1 MSPCPSVV
9 VAGGIGSG
17 KSTVMD
23 ALSDLGWSAINADQV
38 GHEVLLEPLVI
49 EAVATRWPVAATG
62 GRVNRSTLASI
73 VFARAEELSALE
85 QITHPRIVGRI
96 DELINSLPGPLAI
109 EVPVL
114 KVARPSW
121 GLLVLVHAPLAIRK
135 QRALERGMMAAD
147 IDARMAVQPT
157 DSELLGAADLV
168 IDNQGTLANL
178 TESVRRFDN
187 WVRSR

>member
-9 VAGGIGSG
+9 VTGGIGSG

-23 ALSDLGWSAINADQV
+23 ALSDLGWSVINADQV
-38 GHEVLLEPLVI
+38 GHEVLQEPLVI
-49 EAVATRWPVAATG
+49 EAVATRWPLAATG

-96 DELINSLPGPLAI
+96 DELINSLPEPLAI
-109 EVPVL
+109 EVSVL

-121 GLLVLVHAPLAIRK
+121 GLLVLVHAPLTIRRE
-135 QRALERGMMAAD
+135 RALERGMLAAD
-147 IDARMAVQPT
+147 IDARVAVQPT
-157 DSELLGAADLV
+157 DSELLGVADLV
-168 IDNQGTLANL
+168 IDNHGSIEDLQ
-178 TESVRRFDN
+178 ESVGQFDK
-187 WVRSR
+187 WARAR